1 MRDNTKI
8 LVFVA
13 VIILSL
19 ALPACDWFRNPSIRE
34 TIFDKVVNIPD
45 KLILDISKLPPL
57 CDEIF
62 DLKKGFIDILDGK
75 LYYEEEGRG
84 IPLVLINGGPGGTHH
99 DFHPCFSRARDF
111 AHIIYYDQR
120 GTGKSSIDNTGK
132 TYSVRQAV
140 EDLESLRK
148 ALKIDQ
154 WVVLG
159 WSYGEFLAQ
168 CYALTYPENVNGLI
182 LVAAADGPKKVKMKP
197 SRQQMFISKE
207 EQAAIRKV
215 WLAEGDG
222 QLTLV
227 QALYNAHL
235 TGDWKRQSYYKP
247 TPEGF
252 IREALYE

>member
-19 ALPACDWFRNPSIRE
+19 ALPACDWFRNTSTRE

-99 DFHPCFSRARDF
+99 DFHPCFSRAKDF
-111 AHIIYYDQR
+111 A
-120 GTGKSSIDNTGK
+120 T
-132 TYSVRQAV
+132 
-140 EDLESLRK
+140 
-148 ALKIDQ
+148 
-154 WVVLG
+154 
-159 WSYGEFLAQ
+159 
-168 CYALTYPENVNGLI
+168 
-182 LVAAADGPKKVKMKP
+182 
-197 SRQQMFISKE
+197 
-207 EQAAIRKV
+207 
-215 WLAEGDG
+215 
-222 QLTLV
+222 
-227 QALYNAHL
+227 
-235 TGDWKRQSYYKP
+235 
-247 TPEGF
+247 
-252 IREALYE
+252 